1 MTPSLREQFERLA
14 LRLAELD
21 ATLADPQVATDI
33 QRYRS
38 LLREQAEVRGIV
50 DDFHRYQQRERD
62 LASAQGMLGDAEMAE
77 LAQEEIASARDD
89 MTRLHA
95 KLQAALIPRDPDD
108 ERNAFLELSLIHI

>member
-21 ATLADPQVATDI
+21 ATLADPQVASDL

-38 LLREQAEVRGIV
+38 LLREQAEVRSIV

-62 LASAQGMLGDAEMAE
+62 LASAQAMLGDAEMAE
-77 LAQEEIASARDD
+77 LA
-89 MTRLHA
+89 
-95 KLQAALIPRDPDD
+95 
-108 ERNAFLELSLIHI
+108 